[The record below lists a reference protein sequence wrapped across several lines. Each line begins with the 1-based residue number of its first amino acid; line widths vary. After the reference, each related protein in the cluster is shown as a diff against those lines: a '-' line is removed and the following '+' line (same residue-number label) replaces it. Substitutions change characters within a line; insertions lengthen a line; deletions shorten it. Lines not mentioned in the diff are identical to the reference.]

1 MAAYCQ
7 SLTALSLAVSASQ
20 PMHVSDQSTTTW
32 TNSDTSITSIPRRI
46 MITHSH
52 HLITVI
58 CSGSIHLT
66 CIEELFLAPLIQHL
80 DISGTSVSSINVVS
94 SLPLLRH
101 FNCSGA
107 QKVDNILALRLCP
120 LEFLD
125 ISYTAVTMLHTVGLN
140 SDFFGLQES
149 DSTLRTFICRGTQ
162 IKYHELQSLSSFE
175 CPFELLDVRDCPNL
189 YEVVDIDY
197 WRGQRISK
205 DQAYHAYEII
215 NRLPPD
221 LKHTPQ
227 VVKYNGPMYIMF
239 QDGEDVDCSN
249 SPNIKWAV
257 GFAICQKLCLH
268 NCPVLKDVSDL
279 SYCSKLR
286 WLDLSKTAIKNVSQM
301 FLPSRWDESA
311 GLIRLLQPRGCFL
324 LEYLDIRGTRVTTV
338 ISLKECKELKNL
350 YCNFLVVDVG
360 ALKVELPS
368 LVVSVQ
374 RRAEVRSRV
383 IAEDIDDDDDDEEQA
398 IIKAKA
404 RKMLRQDRDRALE
417 MEDLERQFSRCQ
429 ASSSD
434 DSTSD
439 KTDDNNN
446 TDEDDND
453 YPHSSDEDE
462 YESRDESD
470 SEEDH
475 SSE

>member
-1 MAAYCQ
+1 
-7 SLTALSLAVSASQ
+7 
-20 PMHVSDQSTTTW
+20 
-32 TNSDTSITSIPRRI
+32 
-46 MITHSH
+46 
-52 HLITVI
+52 
-58 CSGSIHLT
+58 
-66 CIEELFLAPLIQHL
+66 
-80 DISGTSVSSINVVS
+80 
-94 SLPLLRH
+94 
-101 FNCSGA
+101 
-107 QKVDNILALRLCP
+107 
-120 LEFLD
+120 
-125 ISYTAVTMLHTVGLN
+125 
-140 SDFFGLQES
+140 
-149 DSTLRTFICRGTQ
+149 
-162 IKYHELQSLSSFE
+162 
-175 CPFELLDVRDCPNL
+175 
-189 YEVVDIDY
+189 
-197 WRGQRISK
+197 
-205 DQAYHAYEII
+205 
-215 NRLPPD
+215 
-221 LKHTPQ
+221 
-227 VVKYNGPMYIMF
+227 MYIMF

-257 GFAICQKLCLH
+257 GFAICKKLCLH
-268 NCPVLKDVSDL
+268 NCPVLKDVSHL
-279 SYCSKLR
+279 AYCSTLR
-286 WLDLSKTAIKNVSQM
+286 WLDLSKTAIRNVSQL
-301 FLPSRWDESA
+301 FLPSRWIEHA
-311 GLIRLLQPRGCFL
+311 GPCGTLLPPRGCFL

-338 ISLKECKELKNL
+338 ISLKECKDLKNL